1 MKFSFFTLLCFSNIC
16 LAQKTVDFDDYLY
29 STNEGQICLQNGR
42 FGITIDTLGNII
54 GPKVTTY
61 RNTRFAFPNNLYLD
75 YDETLQGFAFLN
87 SQGKQLTKY
96 IYSNVLFSDGVFCV
110 DKEIGKSKDPFGF
123 NVFKVNQK
131 VVIDLN
137 LKELFLFP
145 KEYNDLNLNEFDY
158 VFNEGLCPYENYQIP
173 FYKNKFRIGFIN
185 KFGKQVI
192 QPKYLKAGA
201 FSEGLAAVLG
211 LDVNSRERW
220 GFINKSGE
228 LVIPYKYK
236 YQPIPFSDGI
246 SLVAEDGSDGKVF
259 GGINKKGDVVIEFQE
274 NEFPPFKNR
283 ITVLQGKSYDKAI
296 LVNNKGETLK
306 KIENIYLSNPEDYSK
321 KPVERINPCFNRYCL
336 LNTLY
341 SLKGDEIFSIPH
353 FNELGISKI
362 TPFDLLYFKNFA
374 GETGFMNIKG
384 EKIIIAK
391 KR

>member
-1 MKFSFFTLLCFSNIC
+1 MKFLIFTLFCFSN
-16 LAQKTVDFDDYLY
+16 LSFAQKIVDFDDYLY
-29 STNEGQICLQNGR
+29 STNEGQVCLQNGR

-54 GPKVTTY
+54 GPKVRTY
-61 RNTRFAFPNNLYLD
+61 SNSRFAFPNNLYLD
-75 YDETLQGFAFLN
+75 YDETLQGFAFFN
-87 SQGKQLTKY
+87 DQGKQLTKY
-96 IYSNVLFSDGVFCV
+96 IYSNVLFSDGVFCA

-123 NVFKVNQK
+123 NVYKVNQK
-131 VVIDLN
+131 VVLDLN

-145 KEYNDLNLNEFDY
+145 KEYKDLNLNEFDF

-173 FYKNKFRIGFIN
+173 YYKNKFRIGFIN

-211 LDVNSRERW
+211 LDANSRERW
-220 GFINKSGE
+220 GFINKNGE

-246 SLVAEDGSDGKVF
+246 SLVADDGSHGKVY
-259 GGINKKGDVVIEFQE
+259 GGINKKGDIVIEFQE
-274 NEFPPFKNR
+274 NEFPPFKNG

-296 LVNNKGETLK
+296 LINNKGEQIKTLD
-306 KIENIYLSNPEDYSK
+306 NIYLSNTEDYSK
-321 KPVERINPCFNRYCL
+321 RPVERVNPCNTKYCL

-341 SLKGDEIFSIPH
+341 KINGTEIFSIEH
-353 FNELGISKI
+353 FNNLGIAKI
-362 TPFDLLYFKNFA
+362 TPFDLVFFKNYE
-374 GETGFMNIKG
+374 GITGFMNIKG
-384 EKIIIAK
+384 EKIVLAK